1 MIRPGGLSPRV
12 SVSSQEVSLE
22 VAEGD
27 GVTELV
33 VVASRGGPSPGGAV
47 DAEVEVLG
55 IPGPPAIRH
64 PEGPLVVGCV
74 LLGNDNRSA
83 VLGG

>member
-1 MIRPGGLSPRV
+1 M
-12 SVSSQEVSLE
+12 
-22 VAEGD
+22 
-27 GVTELV
+27 
-33 VVASRGGPSPGGAV
+33 ASRGGPSPGGAV
-47 DAEVEVLG
+47 GAEVEVLG
-55 IPGPPAIRH
+55 VPGPPAIRH